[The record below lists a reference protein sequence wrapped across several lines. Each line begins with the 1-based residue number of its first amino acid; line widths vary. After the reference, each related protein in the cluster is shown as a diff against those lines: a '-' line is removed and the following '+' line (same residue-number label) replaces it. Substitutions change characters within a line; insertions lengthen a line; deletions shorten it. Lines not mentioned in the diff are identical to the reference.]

1 MLWNP
6 QSSQFPQTEKWTDD
20 VKIAENEQ
28 QKREEQRE
36 KEREAW
42 LTGS

>member
-6 QSSQFPQTEKWTDD
+6 QSSQFPQTEKWRDD

-28 QKREEQRE
+28 QKGEEQRE

-42 LTGS
+42 LMGS